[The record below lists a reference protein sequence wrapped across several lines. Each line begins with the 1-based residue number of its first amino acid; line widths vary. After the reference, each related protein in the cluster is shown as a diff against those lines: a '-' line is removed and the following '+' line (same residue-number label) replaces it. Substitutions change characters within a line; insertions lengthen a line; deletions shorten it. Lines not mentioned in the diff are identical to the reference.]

1 MMLMQSYKK
10 ETSMTQQYFTRTL
23 QIQMDNRLDYEW
35 LIGAEETQKKHSLIF
50 LDVVRLSMLTLGVG

>member
-1 MMLMQSYKK
+1 MQSYKK
-10 ETSMTQQYFTRTL
+10 ETSMTQQYFTTTL

>member
-1 MMLMQSYKK
+1 MQSYKK
-10 ETSMTQQYFTRTL
+10 KTSMIQPYFTRTL
-23 QIQMDNRLDYEW
+23 QIQMDNRLDCEW

>member
-1 MMLMQSYKK
+1 MQSYKK
-10 ETSMTQQYFTRTL
+10 ETSMIQQYFTRTL